1 MLELILNLTNLYGIK
16 ELEIYQEELELEF
29 HVKELKNKVKVVNGI
44 HLFNTLTLKISL
56 ESLPKKLKFL
66 HDSRM

>member
-44 HLFNTLTLKISL
+44 LLFNTSILKISL
-56 ESLPKKLKFL
+56 ENLPKKLKFL

>member
-44 HLFNTLTLKISL
+44 LLFNTSILKISL
-56 ESLPKKLKFL
+56 ENLPKKLKFL
-66 HDSRM
+66 HDYRM

>member
-1 MLELILNLTNLYGIK
+1 MLELILSLINLYGIK
-16 ELEIYQEELELEF
+16 VLEIYQEELELEF

-44 HLFNTLTLKISL
+44 LLFNTSILKISL
-56 ESLPKKLKFL
+56 ENLPKKLKFL